1 MDKKKQ
7 ERDFLLFIPIPVFI
21 TVCILFSIFGGGSGS
36 DVIASEQPLQMLSVD
51 VPKDDDG
58 LIGEMVDKFTSYQEE
73 EKNERDYRT
82 QKQKDPYKEFIQ
94 ENEER
99 LDDLGKTSRKYLKQP
114 DELSFGAKGQAQQLE
129 EEFIEKEKELEDKL
143 SELEKSLN
151 GNRAAKGQS
160 YSSQSK
166 SLKGSR
172 PEQLFNDPQTPVA
185 STSYPT
191 NNLSSGRIPSDQL
204 SPEIQAQLASYE
216 SAASEMED
224 QEASQFSD
232 MKDMLDKILDI
243 QHPERV
249 KQRLKEQ
256 SGKDIGTFHSVHNA
270 KNHMPVDYL
279 GENEEDVYVERYHQY
294 MNLNEDTVYKV
305 VPRNMVSGF
314 MGLSSD
320 EGTIL
325 KDEVKAVVHKGGT
338 VTSGSKVKLR
348 LLSDIVVS
356 GREVRSNS
364 YIYGVCEI
372 NGSRVDIEIASIQV
386 SNAVI
391 PVNMMVYDHDGMEG
405 IYVNGLAEGQD
416 ARQAATN
423 AGTQLNLQM
432 ADPSIRGRLIDNSV
446 REVRQLL
453 QRKAQAPKAFLKSGH
468 QLFLLNAKN

>member
-7 ERDFLLFIPIPVFI
+7 ERNFMLFIPIPVFI

-36 DVIASEQPLQMLSVD
+36 DVIASEQPSQMLNVD
-51 VPKDDDG
+51 VPKDDES
-58 LIGEMVDKFTSYQEE
+58 LIGNMVDKFTSYQEKD
-73 EKNERDYRT
+73 KNEKHYRI
-82 QKQKDPYKEFIQ
+82 QKQKDPYKEFIN
-94 ENEER
+94 ENEDR
-99 LDDLGKTSRKYLKQP
+99 LDDLEKTSRKYLKQP
-114 DELSFGAKGQAQQLE
+114 DELSFGAKGETQQLE
-129 EEFIEKEKELEDKL
+129 EEFIEKEKELENKL

-151 GNRAAKGQS
+151 NSGTTKGSS
-160 YSSQSK
+160 YSSTGK

-172 PEQLFNDPQTPVA
+172 PEQLFNYPQTPVA
-185 STSYPT
+185 STSYPG
-191 NNLSSGRIPSDQL
+191 NHLSSDRIPSDQL
-204 SPEIQAQLASYE
+204 SPEIQVQLAAYE
-216 SAASEMED
+216 AAASEMED

-256 SGKDIGTFHSVHNA
+256 SGKDKGTFHPVHNS
-270 KNHMPVDYL
+270 KNHVPVDYL
-279 GENEEDVYVERYHQY
+279 GDNEEDVYIKRYHQY
-294 MNLNEDTVYKV
+294 MSLNADTVYKV
-305 VPRNMVSGF
+305 VPRNMVYGF

-320 EGTIL
+320 EGNLL
-325 KDEVKAVVHKGGT
+325 KDEVKAVVHNGGT

-348 LLSDIVVS
+348 LLSDIVVN

-386 SNAVI
+386 SNTVV

-423 AGTQLNLQM
+423 AGTQLNMQL
-432 ADPSIRGRLIDNSV
+432 ADPTIQGRLIDNSV

-468 QLFLLNAKN
+468 QIFLLNSKN